1 MPPLY
6 APAFWIQTPRQA
18 KYYTYHNYN
27 VRKNT
32 TGLDKAAESYSE
44 DAMIELYETEAAED
58 EEEDWDL
65 LFNADRLTPTVQVQN
80 LIKRNVS
87 RFFSVKLRM
96 IQGSLRRLV
105 TLDALQCT
113 ENVVSLA

>member
-1 MPPLY
+1 MPSQGGHVYIVPPCTPLLFGY
-6 APAFWIQTPRQA
+6 TQTPRQA

-32 TGLDKAAESYSE
+32 TELDEAAESYSE

-80 LIKRNVS
+80 IIKRNVS
-87 RFFSVKLRM
+87 RFFS
-96 IQGSLRRLV
+96 
-105 TLDALQCT
+105 
-113 ENVVSLA
+113 

>member
-1 MPPLY
+1 MRVHSAPLY

-27 VRKNT
+27 LRKNT
-32 TGLDKAAESYSE
+32 TGLDETAGLYSE

-80 LIKRNVS
+80 IIKRNAFSQVTHDS
-87 RFFSVKLRM
+87 RFFKKV
-96 IQGSLRRLV
+96 
-105 TLDALQCT
+105 
-113 ENVVSLA
+113 VVSLA